1 MTSKRV
7 GITAAM
13 SKYHCMPGTRWELSQ
28 EVLSEQAKCRSPSLS
43 VPIYVNGPMNT
54 FYLFT
59 FQTHVPCTAK
69 WILSHQTTREVP
81 IFLLNAKPRSPAL
94 QADSLPPEPS
104 AKPKNT
110 GVGSLSLTRGSS
122 RPRSQ
127 TRVSCMAG
135 RFFTS

>member
-1 MTSKRV
+1 MISKRV

-13 SKYHCMPGTRWELSQ
+13 SKYHCMPGTWWELSQ
-28 EVLSEQAKCRSPSLS
+28 EVLSEQAKCTSPSLC
-43 VPIYVNGPMNT
+43 VFIYVNGPMNI

-59 FQTHVPCTAK
+59 FQTHVPCIAK
-69 WILSHQTTREVP
+69 WILNPRTTREVP
-81 IFLLNAKPRSPAL
+81 IFLLNGKPGSPAL
-94 QADSLPPEPS
+94 QADSLPSEPP